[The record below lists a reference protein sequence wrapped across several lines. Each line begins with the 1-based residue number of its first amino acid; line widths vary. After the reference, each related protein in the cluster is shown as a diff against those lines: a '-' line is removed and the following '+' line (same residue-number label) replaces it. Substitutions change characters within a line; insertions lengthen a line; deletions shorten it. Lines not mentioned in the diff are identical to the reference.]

1 MAVTEKGMKRL
12 FDVEVTV
19 GIFVLIGLLCLTF
32 LSVRLGRKEIITP
45 GGYDLYA
52 KLSNTGGLEK
62 GSVIEIAGVE
72 VGRVRQIGLDN
83 YQAKLVLHMRT
94 GIKIQEDAI
103 LSVKTKG
110 LMGEKYISLSP
121 GGSDRMLAPGEWIRE
136 TEAPIDLEELLA
148 KYIYGKV

>member
-1 MAVTEKGMKRL
+1 MAVTEKGMKR
-12 FDVEVTV
+12 FDVEVMV
-19 GIFVLIGLLCLTF
+19 GIFVLIGVLCLTF

-45 GGYDLYA
+45 GGYDLCA

-72 VGRVRQIGLDN
+72 VGRVRQITLDN
-83 YQAKLVLHMRT
+83 YQAKLVLHMRS
-94 GIKIQEDAI
+94 GIKIQEDVI

-110 LMGEKYISLSP
+110 LMGEKYIALSP
-121 GGSDRMLAPGEWIRE
+121 GGSDKMLAPGEWIRE

>member
-12 FDVEVTV
+12 DVDVMV
-19 GIFVLIGLLCLTF
+19 GIFVLVGLLCLIF

-52 KLSNTGGLEK
+52 KLSNTGGLQK

-72 VGRVRQIGLDN
+72 VGRVRHIGLDN
-83 YQAKLVLHMRT
+83 YQAKLVLHMQS
-94 GIKIQEDAI
+94 GIRIQEDSI

-110 LMGEKYISLSP
+110 LMGEKYISLSA
-121 GGSDRMLAPGEWIRE
+121 GGSDRMLAPGEYIRE

>member
-1 MAVTEKGMKRL
+1 MAVTDKGMKR
-12 FDVEVTV
+12 FDVEVMV
-19 GIFVLIGLLCLTF
+19 GIFVLIGVLSLAF
-32 LSVRLGRKEIITP
+32 LSIRLGTKEVITR

-52 KLSNTGGLEK
+52 RLSNTGGLGK

-72 VGRVRQIGLDN
+72 VGRVRQITLDN
-83 YQAKLVLHMRT
+83 YQAKLVLHVRP

-110 LMGEKYISLSP
+110 LMGEKYLSLSP
-121 GGSDRMLAPGEWIRE
+121 GGSDKMLAPGEWIRE

>member
-1 MAVTEKGMKRL
+1 MAVTEKGMKR
-12 FDVEVTV
+12 FDVEVMV
-19 GIFVLIGLLCLTF
+19 GIFVLIGVLSLAF
-32 LSVRLGRKEIITP
+32 LSIRLGTKEVITP

-52 KLSNTGGLEK
+52 RLSNTGGLEK

-72 VGRVRQIGLDN
+72 VGRVRHIALDN
-83 YQAKLVLHMRT
+83 YQAKLVLHMQT

-110 LMGEKYISLSP
+110 LMGEKYLSLSP
-121 GGSDRMLAPGEWIRE
+121 GGSDKMLAPGEWIRE

>member
-1 MAVTEKGMKRL
+1 MAVTEKGMKR
-12 FDVEVTV
+12 FDVEVMV
-19 GIFVLIGLLCLTF
+19 GIFVLIGVLSLTF
-32 LSVRLGRKEIITP
+32 LSIRLGKKDVITR

-62 GSVIEIAGVE
+62 GSIIEIAGVE
-72 VGRVRQIGLDN
+72 VGRVRQITLDN
-83 YQAKLVLHMRT
+83 YQAKLVLNMRS
-94 GIKIQEDAI
+94 GIKIQEDVI

-110 LMGEKYISLSP
+110 LMGEKYISLSA
-121 GGSDRMLAPGEWIRE
+121 GGSDRMLAPGEYIRE

>member
-1 MAVTEKGMKRL
+1 MPVTEKGLKR
-12 FDVEVTV
+12 FDVEVMV
-19 GIFVLIGLLCLTF
+19 GVFVLIGLLSLTF
-32 LSVRLGRKEIITP
+32 LSVRLGRKEVISP

-72 VGRVRQIGLDN
+72 VGRVRQISLDH
-83 YQAKLVLHMRT
+83 YQAKLVLRMHR
-94 GIKIQEDAI
+94 GIKIQEDVI

-110 LMGEKYISLSP
+110 LMGEKFISLSP
-121 GGSDRMLAPGEWIRE
+121 GGSDKMLAPGEWIRE
-136 TEAPIDLEELLA
+136 TETPIDLEELLA

>member
-1 MAVTEKGMKRL
+1 MAVREKGMKK

-19 GIFVLIGLLCLTF
+19 GIFVLIGVLSLTF
-32 LSVRLGRKEIITP
+32 LSVRLGSKEIITRS
-45 GGYDLYA
+45 GYDLYA
-52 KLSNTGGLEK
+52 RLTNTGGLGK

-72 VGRVRQIGLDN
+72 VGRVRQISLEN
-83 YQAKLVLHMRT
+83 YQAKLVLYMQH
-94 GIKIQEDAI
+94 GVKIQEDAI

-110 LMGEKYISLSP
+110 LMGEKYISISP
-121 GGSDRMLAPGEWIRE
+121 GGSEKMLAPGEWIRE

>member
-1 MAVTEKGMKRL
+1 MPVTEKGLKR
-12 FDVEVTV
+12 FDVEVMV
-19 GIFVLIGLLCLTF
+19 GIFVLIGLLSLTF
-32 LSVRLGRKEIITP
+32 LSVRLGRKEVISP

-52 KLSNTGGLEK
+52 RLSNTGGLEK

-72 VGRVRQIGLDN
+72 VGRVRQISLDQ
-83 YQAKLVLHMRT
+83 YQAKLVLRMHR

-110 LMGEKYISLSP
+110 LMGEKFISLSP
-121 GGSDRMLAPGEWIRE
+121 GGSDKMLAPGEWIRE
-136 TEAPIDLEELLA
+136 TETPIDLEELLA